1 MIKKK
6 IILPTKK
13 FFKADEEDINIRVN
27 LDETEALLRQGDK
40 DIVLDIAQL
49 FDDERNESNN
59 YKIHGKLKMVFRNLY
74 TGTTTYAPLKRNLYL
89 NGDGTE
95 ALTTYPGSLPYNE
108 FAFLRKDVLREV
120 NIPQTGS
127 TLTTFTQNIQL
138 TGTTYTGHT
147 TTTSIDAPYK
157 NWNVYLSYAYAKNSD
172 YPMAY
177 TLTGGTTGLTYNFT
191 AKDGIPFR
199 VTDDGTY
206 YVLTSPVE
214 HGMSQGEYVTLSTTG
229 NTFYSTIGTGTTTN
243 VTGRTF
249 YIDTVGNE
257 VHNSEK
263 YVISLLKTDFKNG
276 STLGTVVFGKRCID
290 KDNITGTTS
299 EYYVHKLKTL
309 TETNDY
315 ILDKLGFETPIWE
328 EERKLVFETSEGDND
343 YLVELNRMES
353 VLYDFKEPLN
363 LTGVTNN
370 LGYSPTEVFVSVIF
384 RNGNGYFDYP
394 PKVGYKFNFHN
405 TWIDNH
411 FVGTGSTE
419 TGIPSS
425 TFTSNIGTT
434 GFTRGNELPIGT
446 VLTGD
451 FIEYNRQELKER
463 VVSPAFHKFNI
474 KSTIFNHGQNTALT
488 YAGQSPVGLYYQ
500 PYYKIKLRQLSPY
513 IETSNTDDIYNLPE
527 NATYFEDEGLWKWRD
542 VYDMGFTDIDGN
554 GIDYPFINNIHYV
567 KNDINFY
574 LRNEEYYTNK
584 EDGITSFNNRNNLN
598 GTNLTDC

>member
-40 DIVLDIAQL
+40 DIILDIAQL

-172 YPMAY
+172 HPMAY

-229 NTFYSTIGTGTTTN
+229 NTFYSTIGI
-243 VTGRTF
+243 F
-249 YIDTVGNE
+249 AI
-257 VHNSEK
+257 
-263 YVISLLKTDFKNG
+263 VI
-276 STLGTVVFGKRCID
+276 
-290 KDNITGTTS
+290 
-299 EYYVHKLKTL
+299 
-309 TETNDY
+309 
-315 ILDKLGFETPIWE
+315 ILAI
-328 EERKLVFETSEGDND
+328 
-343 YLVELNRMES
+343 
-353 VLYDFKEPLN
+353 
-363 LTGVTNN
+363 
-370 LGYSPTEVFVSVIF
+370 
-384 RNGNGYFDYP
+384 
-394 PKVGYKFNFHN
+394 
-405 TWIDNH
+405 
-411 FVGTGSTE
+411 
-419 TGIPSS
+419 
-425 TFTSNIGTT
+425 
-434 GFTRGNELPIGT
+434 
-446 VLTGD
+446 
-451 FIEYNRQELKER
+451 
-463 VVSPAFHKFNI
+463 I
-474 KSTIFNHGQNTALT
+474 KSI
-488 YAGQSPVGLYYQ
+488 P
-500 PYYKIKLRQLSPY
+500 
-513 IETSNTDDIYNLPE
+513 
-527 NATYFEDEGLWKWRD
+527 
-542 VYDMGFTDIDGN
+542 
-554 GIDYPFINNIHYV
+554 
-567 KNDINFY
+567 
-574 LRNEEYYTNK
+574 
-584 EDGITSFNNRNNLN
+584 
-598 GTNLTDC
+598 